1 MANETQTKTT
11 EGETNGDKEG
21 KTLYKL
27 MNKAVYGKTMEKLR
41 NRIDGKLGH
50 GQYQNQAICHKNYL
64 TMI

>member
-1 MANETQTKTT
+1 MANEKQTNTT

-50 GQYQNQAICHKNYL
+50 GQDQNQAICHKNYL

>member
-1 MANETQTKTT
+1 MSNGTQTKTT

-27 MNKAVYGKTMEKLR
+27 MKNTVYGKTMEKLR

-50 GQYQNQAICHKNYL
+50 GQDQNQAICHKKYF